1 MTRKA
6 IAVDLDGTL
15 CLRNTFNI
23 FLRQLVYAHRFRL
36 LRLAE
41 LCAWMGARRLRL
53 ISQARMKR
61 HILGRFCPPS
71 PTLVDSVVDTV
82 WRHANPEVTA
92 LVDRCRREGYAT
104 ILATAAP
111 EAYVSAIARRFG
123 LEYCIATP
131 QPDSWKAWGEA
142 RGCAKRD
149 AVVRLAEEKSLVLD
163 IAVSDHA
170 DDMPLLEAAATA
182 ILVELPVGNLRR
194 I

>member
-23 FLRQLVYAHRFRL
+23 FLRQLIYAHR
-36 LRLAE
+36 LRLPRLVE
-41 LCAWMGARRLRL
+41 LCAWMGARKLRM
-53 ISQARMKR
+53 ISHARMKR
-61 HILGRFCPPS
+61 HILERFCPPS
-71 PTLVDSVVDTV
+71 ATLVDTVVDTV
-82 WRHANPEVTA
+82 ERHANPEVVR
-92 LVDRCRREGYAT
+92 LVDTCRRKGYAT

-111 EAYVSAIARRFG
+111 EAYAGAIARRFG
-123 LEYCIATP
+123 FDYCIATP
-131 QPDSWKAWGEA
+131 QPAGDKAWGEA
-142 RGCAKRD
+142 RGDAKRD
-149 AVVRLAEEKSLVLD
+149 AVVRLVKENSLTLD

-170 DDMPLLEAAATA
+170 DDMPLLEAATTA

>member
-23 FLRQLVYAHRFRL
+23 FLRQHI
-36 LRLAE
+36 
-41 LCAWMGARRLRL
+41 CASL
-53 ISQARMKR
+53 
-61 HILGRFCPPS
+61 P
-71 PTLVDSVVDTV
+71 
-82 WRHANPEVTA
+82 
-92 LVDRCRREGYAT
+92 
-104 ILATAAP
+104 AAP
-111 EAYVSAIARRFG
+111 AGGTVRMDERAPASSHKSCAHEAVHPRAILSAVADTGRLGSRHGMAPRQSGSDSTRGQMPARGICHHTRHGRSRGVCVSDSARFG

>member
-1 MTRKA
+1 
-6 IAVDLDGTL
+6 
-15 CLRNTFNI
+15 
-23 FLRQLVYAHRFRL
+23 
-36 LRLAE
+36 
-41 LCAWMGARRLRL
+41 
-53 ISQARMKR
+53 MKR

-71 PTLVDSVVDTV
+71 PTPVDSVVDTV

-92 LVDRCRREGYAT
+92 LVDMTPARGYAT

-111 EAYVSAIARRFG
+111 EAYASAIAPVR
-123 LEYCIATP
+123 LEYCIAAP

-149 AVVRLAEEKSLVLD
+149 AVVRLGRGEVARPD